1 MPRPRIEGFDE
12 KLIAGF
18 IERGLYK
25 NQKEVVSAALRLLAE
40 RHMELE
46 AKETSGYTDET
57 YEQQLRSGDNAA
69 VGHLA
74 RKTAVR

>member
-18 IERGLYK
+18 IERGLFK

-40 RHMELE
+40 HQMEVE
-46 AKETSGYTDET
+46 AKTASDYTDET
-57 YEQQLRSGDNAA
+57 YEQQLRDGDNAA
-69 VGHLA
+69 VGHMV

>member
-18 IERGLYK
+18 IERGLFK

-40 RHMELE
+40 HQMELE
-46 AKETSGYTDET
+46 SKLATNYADET
-57 YEQQLRSGDNAA
+57 YSQQLEDHDNEA
-69 VGHLA
+69 VGNLV
-74 RKTAVR
+74 RKTATR